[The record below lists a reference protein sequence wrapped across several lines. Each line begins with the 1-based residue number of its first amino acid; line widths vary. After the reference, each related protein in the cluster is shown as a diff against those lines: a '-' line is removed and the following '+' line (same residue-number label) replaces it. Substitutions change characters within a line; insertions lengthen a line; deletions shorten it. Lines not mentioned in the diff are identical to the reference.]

1 MSDAQKKTADS
12 LFRNREK
19 ASAAKQTAANK

>member
-12 LFRNREK
+12 LFRSREK
-19 ASAAKQTAANK
+19 ASAAKQTASNK